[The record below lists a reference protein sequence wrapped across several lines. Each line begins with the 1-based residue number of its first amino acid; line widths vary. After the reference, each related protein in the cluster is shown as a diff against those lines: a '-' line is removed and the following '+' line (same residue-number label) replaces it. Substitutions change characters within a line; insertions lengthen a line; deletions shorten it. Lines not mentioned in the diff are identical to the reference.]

1 MSKKALDPI
10 NLLTSA
16 TAPTTPTL
24 KAGDSYF
31 DTALNAV
38 GIYTGATWLYF
49 DALSIAAIATAAK
62 TFQPASAAGIPVTIQ
77 GFASQTGNLL
87 NILNSGGTTLAAFL
101 ASGLLVQQ
109 QPVPTAVNATATLT
123 IAQLLTEIITAAGT
137 VANSMTLPTG
147 TLMDAGFN
155 ALFTNMS
162 FDWSIIN
169 TGSSAGAV
177 TVLAGTAHTIVGSAT
192 VAIATSAR
200 FRSVRTG
207 VTTWVTYRLSV

>member
-1 MSKKALDPI
+1 M
-10 NLLTSA
+10 
-16 TAPTTPTL
+16 
-24 KAGDSYF
+24 
-31 DTALNAV
+31 
-38 GIYTGATWLYF
+38 
-49 DALSIAAIATAAK
+49 
-62 TFQPASAAGIPVTIQ
+62 
-77 GFASQTGNLL
+77 
-87 NILNSGGTTLAAFL
+87 
-101 ASGLLVQQ
+101 

-123 IAQLLTEIITAAGT
+123 IVQLLTEIITATGT

-147 TLMDAGFN
+147 TLMDAGFA

-169 TGSSAGAV
+169 TGSSLGAI
-177 TVLAGTAHTIVGSAT
+177 TVLAGTAHTIVGSTT